1 MPSPESQ
8 SNARLQTANYDNL
21 RKCRTCSGRRVKCSK
36 TRPVCTSCEKIGR
49 PCVWFDDDP
58 ESQTLGDSVVGSGEE
73 SSNLKNIAE
82 SAIERLQNHNATQDK
97 EKGGLPFGNDADSS
111 PLSSINVSLLEEAE
125 GRAIDSPLT
134 HKEFQ
139 PEKRKVGEDGTN
151 EAGADF
157 KRARQDSAVTLTIN
171 DVDEG
176 IVHNQAATVNAS
188 TVRETTLTP
197 TSSDDNEYTKIIAT
211 ETNTQEVRLTS
222 AAANPSIELP
232 TTPAFVEPKAL
243 TLSPQHITLARIP
256 GSTPLDAT
264 TIDTAAS
271 WFAKLLAD
279 GNGIDMLQIHRTLG
293 VRIYQEEDLETYQRL
308 RSEIALEKARK
319 DALALEG
326 AVKKDNVREHE
337 DGAGSQ
343 TQGLR
348 SRSMVQEPRYGNTA
362 RPSSL
367 NDNRPY
373 TLRPR
378 HKGGTGFHGNG
389 HYSAYGQPKTQ
400 EAQRKL
406 EMKDAAGAED
416 VVRVYE

>member
-1 MPSPESQ
+1 MPSSESQ

-125 GRAIDSPLT
+125 GRAINSPLV

-139 PEKRKVGEDGTN
+139 PEKRKLGEDGTN
-151 EAGADF
+151 EAGVEI
-157 KRARQDSAVTLTIN
+157 KRARQDSAIMLTSNNIG
-171 DVDEG
+171 EG
-176 IVHNQAATVNAS
+176 IIHNQAATVNAS
-188 TVRETTLTP
+188 TDREKTLTP
-197 TSSDDNEYTKIIAT
+197 CSNDNENTKIIAT
-211 ETNTQEVRLTS
+211 ETTTHNVHLTS
-222 AAANPSIELP
+222 AAANPSTELP
-232 TTPAFVEPKAL
+232 TTPASIEPNPL

-256 GSTPLDAT
+256 GSIPLDAT
-264 TIDTAAS
+264 TIDNAAS
-271 WFAKLLAD
+271 WFAKLLTD

-308 RSEIALEKARK
+308 RSEIALGKARK
-319 DALALEG
+319 AALALEG
-326 AVKKDNVREHE
+326 AVKKDSIRE
-337 DGAGSQ
+337 DGAGAGSH

-348 SRSMVQEPRYGNTA
+348 SHSVVQEPTSGNTVKHS
-362 RPSSL
+362 RP

-373 TLRPR
+373 MLRLR
-378 HKGGTGFHGNG
+378 HKGGKGFHGNG
-389 HYSAYGQPKTQ
+389 HYSADGQPKTQ

-416 VVRVYE
+416 VIRVYE